1 LFVYYNQGEAHR
13 VTDRMI
19 TKQLRLAGIA
29 VNQPGDYTV
38 GALCNT
44 GAQSLLQANVPLTL
58 IKLLGCWRSDEVFC
72 YLTANSKQ
80 LMGPF
85 ARSMLHNA
93 HI

>member
-1 LFVYYNQGEAHR
+1 MFFNQNQTHR

-19 TKQLRLAGIA
+19 TDHLRLAGIA

-38 GALCNT
+38 GALRNT

-58 IKLLGCWRSDEVFC
+58 IKLLGRWRSDEVFR
-72 YLTANSKQ
+72 YLTANSEQ

-85 ARSMLHNA
+85 AQSMLHNA